1 MGIQV
6 DSPLQRQ
13 WTILDRSGSILRIT
27 ATVLGACCSSNRAV
41 KTSAPTRIL
50 SMPNT
55 NRPTISTHVLDTTRG
70 EPAAGVTVTL
80 WRLDGTQSVSQG
92 SRETD
97 ADGRIG
103 ELADKVKAQ
112 SAVAFRE
119 QGYDRDT
126 TPPEVFLRLVSLNE
140 EYEQKFGF
148 RFVVFVNRRSKEAIV
163 PILEA
168 RLRGTR
174 DEERR
179 TALREIL
186 AIAEDRLK
194 RGDQ

>member
-1 MGIQV
+1 V
-6 DSPLQRQ
+6 LELQRQ
-13 WTILDRSGSILRIT
+13 LNLFENAGPLLDR
-27 ATVLGACCSSNRAV
+27 LGAEQPFPSGAAMLARA
-41 KTSAPTRIL
+41 REIL
-50 SMPNT
+50 KALS
-55 NRPTISTHVLDTTRG
+55 
-70 EPAAGVTVTL
+70 EPEQIAVINAHP
-80 WRLDGTQSVSQG
+80 
-92 SRETD
+92 
-97 ADGRIG
+97 RIG
-103 ELADKVKAQ
+103 ERSDKV
-112 SAVAFRE
+112 SALSFEE

-126 TPPEVFLRLVSLNE
+126 TPPEVLRRLAMLNE

-163 PILEA
+163 PLLEA

-194 RGDQ
+194 RGEV

>member
-1 MGIQV
+1 V
-6 DSPLQRQ
+6 LELQRQ
-13 WTILDRSGSILRIT
+13 LNLFENAGPLLDR
-27 ATVLGACCSSNRAV
+27 LGAEEPFPSGAAMLARA
-41 KTSAPTRIL
+41 REIL
-50 SMPNT
+50 KALP
-55 NRPTISTHVLDTTRG
+55 
-70 EPAAGVTVTL
+70 EPEQIAVINAHP
-80 WRLDGTQSVSQG
+80 
-92 SRETD
+92 
-97 ADGRIG
+97 RIG
-103 ELADKVKAQ
+103 ERSDTV
-112 SAVAFRE
+112 SALSFEE

-126 TPPEVFLRLVSLNE
+126 TPPEVLRRLATLNE

-163 PILEA
+163 PVLEA

-194 RGDQ
+194 KREI

>member
-1 MGIQV
+1 MLELPRQLNLFENAG
-6 DSPLQRQ
+6 PLLER
-13 WTILDRSGSILRIT
+13 
-27 ATVLGACCSSNRAV
+27 LGAEEPFPSGAAMLARG
-41 KTSAPTRIL
+41 REIL
-50 SMPNT
+50 KSLSEAEQ
-55 NRPTISTHVLDTTRG
+55 I
-70 EPAAGVTVTL
+70 GVIN
-80 WRLDGTQSVSQG
+80 
-92 SRETD
+92 
-97 ADGRIG
+97 AHPRIG
-103 ELADKVKAQ
+103 DRPDKV
-112 SAVAFRE
+112 SALSFRE

-126 TPPEVFLRLVSLNE
+126 TPPDVLRRLATLNE

-163 PILEA
+163 PVLEA

-194 RGDQ
+194 QGEV